1 MTSFNYKHCR
11 FCDNILDIH
20 YNNDSFYSYHSYSCN
35 LCLAQYYHDEI
46 KFYET
51 INNKRYSIH
60 LNYGIKF
67 IEYQDTKIV
76 YNTENISGVIIRDEN
91 RVIMSFTK
99 DIGITPQNAN
109 RKLPTLLMFK

>member
-1 MTSFNYKHCR
+1 MSSSNYKHCR
-11 FCDNILDIH
+11 FCDNILDH
-20 YNNDSFYSYHSYSCN
+20 CLDNDNFYSCN

-67 IEYQDTKIV
+67 IEYQGTKIV
-76 YNTENISGVIIRDEN
+76 YNTENISGVIIRDGN